1 MSRPELLEQLVVLTI
16 ALRQAQRD
24 YFAASR
30 SNSFRSDL
38 LDRCRK
44 LEREVD
50 QLLAQIQAPPPA
62 QRSLF

>member
-30 SNSFRSDL
+30 ANSFRSDL

-50 QLLAQIQAPPPA
+50 QLLVQIQAPPSP
-62 QRSLF
+62 QTSLF